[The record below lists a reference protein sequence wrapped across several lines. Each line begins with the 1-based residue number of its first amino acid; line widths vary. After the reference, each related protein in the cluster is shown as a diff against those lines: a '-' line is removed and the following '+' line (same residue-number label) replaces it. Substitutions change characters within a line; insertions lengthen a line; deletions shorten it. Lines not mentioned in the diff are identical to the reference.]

1 MIALENGPEGYAIL
15 CDCEVP
21 VQDRFKL
28 GRYGAEVAMPVG
40 FCMLQRVA
48 CPHSLEYF
56 DAAVPAA
63 VNRCLPLQR

>member
-40 FCMLQRVA
+40 FCMLQ
-48 CPHSLEYF
+48 
-56 DAAVPAA
+56 
-63 VNRCLPLQR
+63 